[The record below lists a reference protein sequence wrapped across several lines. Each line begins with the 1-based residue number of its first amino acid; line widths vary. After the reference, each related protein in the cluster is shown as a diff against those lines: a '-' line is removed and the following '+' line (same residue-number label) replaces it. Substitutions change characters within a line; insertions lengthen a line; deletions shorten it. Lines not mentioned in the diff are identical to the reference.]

1 MLSHLGRWSLLLLAL
16 HSFEKSLDIS
26 SLFMD
31 NIDRIAEN
39 SIAYRLLKICLQF
52 GFCFI
57 GLILLEQSHLVRKLF
72 NVK

>member
-1 MLSHLGRWSLLLLAL
+1 MLSHIGRWSLLLLAL

-26 SLFMD
+26 SLFM
-31 NIDRIAEN
+31 NSIDLLTEN
-39 SIAYRLLKICLQF
+39 SIAYRLVKICLQF

-57 GLILLEQSHLVRKLF
+57 GLILLERSRLVRKIF

>member
-31 NIDRIAEN
+31 NIDWIAEN

-52 GFCFI
+52 GSCFI

>member
-1 MLSHLGRWSLLLLAL
+1 MLSHIGQWSLLLLAL

-31 NIDRIAEN
+31 NIDWVAEKSN
-39 SIAYRLLKICLQF
+39 AYRLLKICLQF

-57 GLILLEQSHLVRKLF
+57 GLILLERSRFVRKLF